1 MLMTM
6 TFGGAAHFELIFHKS
21 TVKKVTEFTAQF
33 PFNLFQIQI
42 FGYNSQLY
50 TNFTDAVYRAQ
61 GIVAVSVLL
70 QVNTHPA
77 SPTTSIQCCKHF
89 TKLN

>member
-6 TFGGAAHFELIFHKS
+6 TLFSSLLSKYNKS
-21 TVKKVTEFTAQF
+21 IDNKITKFTAQF
-33 PFNLFQIQI
+33 PLNLFQIQI

-50 TNFTDAVYRAQ
+50 TNFSDAVYRAQ

-70 QVNTHPA
+70 QVNIHPA
-77 SPTTSIQCCKHF
+77 SPTISIEYCKHF